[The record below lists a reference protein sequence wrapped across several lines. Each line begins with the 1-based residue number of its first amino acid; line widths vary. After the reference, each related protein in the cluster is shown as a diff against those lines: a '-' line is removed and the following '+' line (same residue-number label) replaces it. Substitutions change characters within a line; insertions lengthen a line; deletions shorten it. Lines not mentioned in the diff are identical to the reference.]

1 LSYRQRSYLG
11 LVAAFVSDL
20 SLIGSEHLGRYM
32 A

>member
-1 LSYRQRSYLG
+1 LSYRHSGYLG

-20 SLIGSEHLGRYM
+20 SLIGSEHLSRYI